1 MTAINIVEREQLP
14 VTTELADLIN
24 GNPFDQ
30 NMYDNL
36 CRFMIYFSLAESK
49 LTPMGD
55 GIGSTDELAKVL
67 SAHHGINNDVIDD
80 SYAFFVRR
88 YRDSPDSEDRFRKL
102 APIER
107 VGVRQMRKF
116 EYLLQLRTPT
126 MEEKVSFVFKVFF
139 RLRHNLFHGEKWSN
153 RLEGQNDNFSHS
165 VDVLLSALT
174 LTRGRLWNP

>member
-1 MTAINIVEREQLP
+1 MTAINILEREQLP

-24 GNPFDQ
+24 SNPFDQ

-49 LTPMGD
+49 LAHMGE
-55 GIGSTDELAKVL
+55 GIGGTDKLAKVL
-67 SAHHGINNDVIDD
+67 KAYNGIDNDVIND

-88 YRDSPDSEDRFRKL
+88 YRDTPGSEARFRKL
-102 APIER
+102 APSDY

-116 EYLLQLRTPT
+116 EDLLQLQAPT
-126 MEEKVSFVFKVFF
+126 MEEKVSFVFKVIF
-139 RLRHNLFHGEKWSN
+139 RLRHNLFHGEKWSYK
-153 RLEGQNDNFSHS
+153 LEGQNENFSYS
-165 VDVLLSALT
+165 VNVLLSALI